1 MFGTVAAF
9 VGLSPD
15 DAGGGQLSYLFGS
28 IMQEGGNN
36 IVKGGFVNL
45 PIALARY
52 LQYKGGELITSAG
65 VSKIILKEGRAIE
78 IRLDNEKEIGV

>member
-1 MFGTVAAF
+1 
-9 VGLSPD
+9 
-15 DAGGGQLSYLFGS
+15 
-28 IMQEGGNN
+28 MQEGGNN

-52 LQYKGGELITSAG
+52 LQSNGGELITNASF
-65 VSKIILKEGRAIE
+65 SKIIIKEGRAIE